1 MTPLA
6 CVVLLAASTSV
17 ELVDEIYQ
25 IPPAEWKYVEVN
37 LRQNPALVTASFRVE
52 SGAESGAESRAGNV
66 RLALMTRADLE
77 RLREDL
83 PHGLLAVTAPGKSGA
98 LSFRIRQPGDY
109 VLVVDNRSSK
119 AQPAA
124 VHLRIALD
132 FALPSGPLVTR
143 VSPQRQLTVI
153 VLAFAF
159 FFGVVA
165 YSARKLLR
173 AAKRP

>member
-6 CVVLLAASTSV
+6 WIVLLAASTSV
-17 ELVDEIYQ
+17 ELVDEVYQ

-52 SGAESGAESRAGNV
+52 LSAGNV

-98 LSFRIRQPGDY
+98 LSFRVRQPGDY
-109 VLVVDNRSSK
+109 VIVVDNRSSK
-119 AQPAA
+119 AQAAA

-132 FALPSGPLVTR
+132 FARPSGPVVTR
-143 VSPQRQLTVI
+143 LSPQRQFTVI

-159 FFGVVA
+159 FLGVVG
-165 YSARKLLR
+165 YSARRFLR
-173 AAKRP
+173 AAKRG

>member
-1 MTPLA
+1 MTWLA
-6 CVVLLAASTSV
+6 CFVLLAASTSV
-17 ELVDEIYQ
+17 ELVDEVYQ

-37 LRQNPALVTASFRVE
+37 LRQKPALVAANFRVE
-52 SGAESGAESRAGNV
+52 SGNESGKESGAGKV

-77 RLREDL
+77 RLREGL
-83 PHGLLAVTAPGKSGA
+83 PHGLLAVTAIAKSGA
-98 LSFRIRQPGDY
+98 FSFRVRERGDY

-132 FALPSGPLVTR
+132 FARPSGPE
-143 VSPQRQLTVI
+143 VSRLAPRRQLTVI

-159 FFGVVA
+159 FIGVA
-165 YSARKLLR
+165 TYSARKLLR
-173 AAKRP
+173 AAKRT

>member
-1 MTPLA
+1 MTLLA
-6 CVVLLAASTSV
+6 CFVLLAASTSV
-17 ELVDEIYQ
+17 ELVDEVYQ

-37 LRQNPALVTASFRVE
+37 LRQNPALVTASFHVQ
-52 SGAESGAESRAGNV
+52 SGAGNV

-83 PHGLLAVTAPGKSGA
+83 PHGLLAVTGIGKSGA
-98 LSFRIRQPGDY
+98 LNFRIREPGDY

-132 FALPSGPLVTR
+132 FARPSGPVVTR
-143 VSPQRQLTVI
+143 ISPQRQLTVM
-153 VLAFAF
+153 VLAFVF

-173 AAKRP
+173 AAKRT

>member
-6 CVVLLAASTSV
+6 CLVLLAASTSV

-37 LRQNPALVTASFRVE
+37 LRQNPALVTASFQVQ
-52 SGAESGAESRAGNV
+52 SGAESRVGNV

-98 LSFRIRQPGDY
+98 LHFRVRQPGDY

-119 AQPAA
+119 ARPAA

-159 FFGVVA
+159 FFGVVT